1 MMVWCVVVLSL
12 ILAQVCRWSWSFCR
26 FFSLASVYCFMLYYV
41 LNKFSLVY
49 LPDLILGCVVD
60 FDILRGFSW
69 RVAFSAF

>member
-1 MMVWCVVVLSL
+1 MVLYVVVFCHLS
-12 ILAQVCRWSWSFCR
+12 QVCRLSWSFCR
-26 FFSLASVYCFMLYYV
+26 VFSLAGVYSFMLYYM

-49 LPDLILGCVVD
+49 LPVLILGCVVD